1 MQTIVCDKFGNIAR
15 VVFFAPHTDE
25 DGSLRLD
32 KDQMDDLSKNKEFFR
47 TLLRGRL
54 LG

>member
-1 MQTIVCDKFGNIAR
+1 MQVIVCDKLGNVASI
-15 VVFFAPHTDE
+15 VFFAKHTDD

-32 KDQMDDLSKNKEFFR
+32 KDQLFDLSQNKEFFKK
-47 TLLRGRL
+47 LLRGRL